1 MQENKKKKYN
11 TFISVIVPIYNA
23 ELYLKRCVDSI
34 VGQSY
39 SNIEIILVNDGSTDS
54 SAEICDSYAKEDSR
68 IRVLHKENGGSSSA
82 RNAGINIMNGE
93 YVLFIDSDD
102 YIDKDMISKLYL
114 VAQEKSAD
122 IVTCKYVK
130 VFDDGHHEYVSD
142 NQNMNIWTGEQ
153 SLVQMFYPG
162 GIGWNPWDKIYRA
175 TLFENVR
182 YVEGVCW
189 EDMATTY
196 KLYDKCKVVVETPY
210 RLYFYYIR
218 SNSITGQKSA
228 KRAHDAVINTEN
240 MAKYF
245 SEFYPDIQKVP
256 LAYYGK
262 IAPNF
267 LVTLVVA
274 DEYREIQEKCIFAI
288 KHYSKLAL
296 KADFVK
302 GKYKFAIFGFAI
314 MVKVF
319 GNSILNYKWFK
330 KMCKLLSSY
339 LH

>member
-1 MQENKKKKYN
+1 MKSNN
-11 TFISVIVPIYNA
+11 PVISVVVPVYNV
-23 ELYLKRCVDSI
+23 ELYLKRCINSI
-34 VGQSY
+34 IEQSY
-39 SNIEIILVNDGSTDS
+39 ANIEIILVDDGSTDGS
-54 SAEICDSYAKEDSR
+54 PEICDSYAKTDSR
-68 IRVLHKENGGSSSA
+68 IRVLHKENGGLSSA
-82 RNAGINIMNGE
+82 RNAGVDIMRGE

-114 VAQEKSAD
+114 VAQDKEAD
-122 IVTCKYVK
+122 IATCQFIK
-130 VFDDGHHEYVSD
+130 VFDDGRHEYFSD

-162 GIGWNPWDKIYRA
+162 GIGWSACNKIYRA
-175 TLFENVR
+175 TLFENIR
-182 YVEGVCW
+182 YVEGIYG

-196 KLYDKCKVVVETPY
+196 KLYEKCKVVVETPY

-218 SNSITGQKSA
+218 NNSITGQKSA

-245 SEFYPDIQKVP
+245 SEFHPDMQKVP

-274 DEYREIQEKCIFAI
+274 DEYKEIQEKCIYAI
-288 KHYSKLAL
+288 KHYSNLAL

-302 GKYKFAIFGFAI
+302 GKYKFAIFGFAS
-314 MVKVF
+314 MVKIF
-319 GNSILNYKWFK
+319 GNSILKYRWFK
-330 KMCKLLSSY
+330 KICKLLSPY